1 MCHLA
6 AVSTTGQ
13 GEALYRGLVALRIA
27 EKLAHS
33 EATDDGS
40 SVVRHCMDVMS
51 ARLGGGDG
59 GAIAIDSKGRIAIG
73 WNSLRMSWA
82 YAIIEDSSDDIQ
94 STAVEVHSGCNTN
107 EHFIE
112 RLTLD

>member
-1 MCHLA
+1 MSLFSVHLA

-33 EATDDGS
+33 ADDDDGS
-40 SVVRHCMDVMS
+40 AVVKHCVDVMS
-51 ARLGGGDG
+51 ARVGGDG

-82 YAIIEDSSDDIQ
+82 YAIIDDDDSI
-94 STAVEVHSGCNTN
+94 EVHSGCNTN